1 MGTSHLALPDGPFSQ
16 QTALC
21 SRGDALIY
29 TRYALDMGHFNLLQQ
44 IYG

>member
-1 MGTSHLALPDGPFSQ
+1 
-16 QTALC
+16 LC
-21 SRGDALIY
+21 TSRGDALIY